1 MTSPNSLPPHQDPT
15 PNPHTDRVT
24 IMEYVTTLIST
35 LDRRFDTLHQD
46 LKDSVADRFVA
57 THALVANNDLRYQS
71 RFEDQTKALDAALAA
86 AKEAVQTALVA
97 AEKATSKAEA
107 AADKRFD
114 SVNEFRS
121 QLADQAATFIPR
133 AESEARMAALGD
145 LVEAKYTG
153 LLDKLTVLADH
164 ANQQQGRSAGLGAGW
179 GYLLSVAGLVLT
191 VLTIVGILVAVRSG
205 GTGN

>member
-1 MTSPNSLPPHQDPT
+1 VTAPTAVPPHQDPSI
-15 PNPHTDRVT
+15 NPHTDRVT

-46 LKDSVADRFVA
+46 LKDSIGDRFTA
-57 THALVANNDLRYQS
+57 THALVASNDLRYQS

-133 AESEARMAALGD
+133 AEAEARLTSLAE
-145 LVEAKYTG
+145 LVEAKYAG
-153 LLDKLTVLADH
+153 LLDKLTDLIAHDNR
-164 ANQQQGRSAGLGAGW
+164 AQGRTAGIGAGW
-179 GYLLSVAGLVLT
+179 NYLIGFVGLVVAAAT
-191 VLTIVGILVAVRSG
+191 VIGIVV
-205 GTGN
+205 GTR